1 MAIPWLAVLKSVPW
15 TDVIKNAPAVAD
27 GARKLLGTLGK
38 PTATPAARPAETP
51 PAAGASASAADAL
64 QARCA
69 ALESAVAELHEQMR
83 TSSALIESLAEQN
96 TALIRHVE
104 LHRRRQRWLAGL
116 LVLCAS
122 LAVAGLLLAL
132 SR

>member
-27 GARKLLGTLGK
+27 GAKKLLGTLGK
-38 PTATPAARPAETP
+38 PAPTPTTP
-51 PAAGASASAADAL
+51 PGAASADAL

-69 ALESAVAELHEQMR
+69 ALESTVAELHEQMR
-83 TSSALIESLAEQN
+83 TSSVLIKSLAEQN
-96 TALIRHVE
+96 AALIKHVE
-104 LHRRRQRWLAGL
+104 LNRRRQAWLAGL
-116 LVLCAS
+116 LLLCAS

>member
-27 GARKLLGTLGK
+27 GAKKLLGTLGK
-38 PTATPAARPAETP
+38 QAPAPQTHPDTASPA
-51 PAAGASASAADAL
+51 GNASAAEAL

-69 ALESAVAELHEQMR
+69 ALEEAVSGLHEQLR
-83 TSSALIESLAEQN
+83 ASSALLTSLAEQN
-96 TALIRHVE
+96 AELIKHVE
-104 LHRRRQRWLAGL
+104 LNRRRQRWLAGL
-116 LVLCAS
+116 LMLCAS
-122 LAVAGLLLAL
+122 LALTGLLVTL